1 MRSTVLSRLRSLRSS
16 DEHGVALVMVLIVT
30 TIVTLLTV
38 AGSAFALKQLKQVGR
53 DQNWGAALAAAEAGV
68 GHAVDEPGVGQQA
81 RGHHGIEHEHREPD
95 DVRDQQ

>member
-53 DQNWGAALAAAEAGV
+53 DQNWGAALAAAEAGETSWRPSRRRP
-68 GHAVDEPGVGQQA
+68 ATRRKA
-81 RGHHGIEHEHREPD
+81 T
-95 DVRDQQ
+95 